1 MAGASMNDIKA
12 RMKSVESTMQ
22 ITKAM
27 ELVATS
33 KLRRAKENAE
43 RSRPYYEALRSAI
56 STIMLSAEVKTSK
69 ILMNGTDGGKVLFIP
84 IAGDRGLA
92 GGYNSNIFKMTE
104 KLSGGKDSV
113 FLPIGKKAL
122 EYMRRRNRDI
132 FSDALSPAQD
142 IGVGSVIGITEE
154 ICKAYFNGEISEVYL
169 IYTKFVSMMTQLPV
183 CERILPLVNAEEGE
197 KSSEVFDPIIEEEP
211 EELLMKVVSSYVG
224 GITYCAL
231 CEALASECAS
241 RRTAMNAAN
250 KNAGEMIDS
259 LMLKYN
265 RARQAV
271 ITQEITEIVSGAE
284 AL

>member
-33 KLRRAKENAE
+33 KLRRAKENVE
-43 RSRPYYEALRSAI
+43 KSRPYYEILRKAIDTVRRSADAKDI
-56 STIMLSAEVKTSK
+56 SLTEKR
-69 ILMNGTDGGKVLFIP
+69 GDGKSLFIV

-104 KLSGGKDSV
+104 QLSKDKSSE
-113 FLPIGKKAL
+113 FLPVGKKAT
-122 EYMRRRNRDI
+122 EYFRHRNREI
-132 FSDALSPAQD
+132 FSSDLPLTSEV
-142 IGVGSVIGITEE
+142 GVGDAMDIANE
-154 ICKAYFNGEISEVYL
+154 IYESFSTGKYSEIYL
-169 IYTKFVSMMTQLPV
+169 VYTKFVSMMTQLPV
-183 CERILPLVNAEEGE
+183 YEQLLPLE
-197 KSSEVFDPIIEEEP
+197 KCEDEASCGFDPIIEEEP
-211 EELLMKVVSSYVG
+211 EELLMRVVPGYVG
-224 GITYCAL
+224 GILYSAV
-231 CEALASECAS
+231 CEALASESAS
-241 RRTAMNAAN
+241 RRSAMNAAN
-250 KNAGEMIDS
+250 KNAGEMIDM
-259 LMLKYN
+259 LMLRYN